1 MEKAVSFYFYL
12 LLLSFILIIM
22 FIPQSY
28 SLAIILCFVTMLCWG
43 SWGNTQKLAGKSWR
57 FELFYW
63 DYALGIL
70 LFSLLLGFTL
80 GSNGQHGRGFIEDIR
95 QADTRN
101 ILNAILGGVVFNAS
115 NILLVAAMAI
125 AGMAVAFPV
134 GVGIALALGVI
145 INYIFAP
152 QGNPLWLFAGLIFV
166 VAAIIIDAIAY
177 RKHSTSLKKVSGKGI
192 LLSVSGG
199 VFMSLFYR
207 FVASS
212 MSTNFEA
219 PGAGKLTPYSAI
231 FFFAVG
237 LLVSNFLFNYLIMK
251 RPFEGEPLSFKDY
264 KKGSFGVH
272 LTGIAGGVIWNL
284 GMSMSILASGKAGFA
299 ISYGLG
305 QGATLIAAL
314 WGVFI
319 WKEFKGASK
328 AVYTLIL
335 FMFLAYL
342 AGLGLLVYAG
352 A

>member
-1 MEKAVSFYFYL
+1 
-12 LLLSFILIIM
+12 M

-28 SLAIILCFVTMLCWG
+28 TLAIILCIITMLCWG

-63 DYALGIL
+63 DYVLGIV

-80 GSNGQHGRGFIEDIR
+80 GSSGDTGRGFIQDLK
-95 QADTRN
+95 QAESHN
-101 ILNAILGGVVFNAS
+101 ILNAMIGGVVFNAS
-115 NILLVAAMAI
+115 NILLVAAMSI

-152 QGNPLWLFAGLIFV
+152 HGNANLIFGGVALV
-166 VAAIIIDAIAY
+166 VIAIVIDAIAY
-177 RKHSTSLKKVSGKGI
+177 KKHSLSLRKVSGKGI
-192 LLSVSGG
+192 ILSISAG
-199 VFMSLFYR
+199 VLMALFYR

-212 MSTNFEA
+212 MVTNFEV
-219 PGAGKLTPYSAI
+219 PESGKLTPYSAL

-237 LLVSNFLFNYLIMK
+237 VFISNLLFNYLIMK
-251 RPFEGEPLSFKDY
+251 RPFEGNPLLFKDY
-264 KKGSFGVH
+264 AKGSLSAHIYGV
-272 LTGIAGGVIWNL
+272 LGGIIWNI

-328 AVYTLIL
+328 PVNTLIFL
-335 FMFLAYL
+335 MFLAYL

>member
-1 MEKAVSFYFYL
+1 
-12 LLLSFILIIM
+12 M

-28 SLAIILCFVTMLCWG
+28 SLAIILCIVTMLCWG
-43 SWGNTQKLAGKSWR
+43 SWGNTQKLAGKTWR

-63 DYALGIL
+63 DYVIGIL

-80 GSNGQHGRGFIEDIR
+80 GSTGQDGRSFIPDIK
-95 QADTRN
+95 QAESGN
-101 ILNAILGGVVFNAS
+101 IFKAMLGGVIFNAS

-145 INYIFAP
+145 INYIFVP
-152 QGNPLWLFAGLIFV
+152 KGNPLLLFIGVAFI

-177 RKHSTSLKKVSGKGI
+177 KKHSASLQKVSRKGI
-192 LLSVSGG
+192 MLSVSAGIL
-199 VFMSLFYR
+199 MALFYR

-212 MSTNFEA
+212 MVTDFADPE
-219 PGAGKLTPYSAI
+219 AGKLTPYSAV
-231 FFFAVG
+231 FFFALGV
-237 LLVSNFLFNYLIMK
+237 VISNFLFNYLIMK
-251 RPFEGEPLSFKDY
+251 KPFEGKPLSFKDY
-264 KKGSFGVH
+264 FAGSAGVH
-272 LTGIAGGVIWNL
+272 LTGILGGVIWNI
-284 GMSMSILASGKAGFA
+284 GMAMSIIASGKAGYA

-328 AVYTLIL
+328 PVNRLIL
-335 FMFLAYL
+335 LMFLAYL
-342 AGLGLLVYAG
+342 AGLALLVYAG
-352 A
+352 T

>member
-1 MEKAVSFYFYL
+1 
-12 LLLSFILIIM
+12 M
-22 FIPQSY
+22 FIPQTY
-28 SLAIILCFVTMLCWG
+28 SLAVILCIVTMLCWG

-63 DYALGIL
+63 DYVTGIL
-70 LFSLLLGFTL
+70 IFSILLGLTL
-80 GSNGQHGRGFIEDIR
+80 GSIGTEGRKFIPDLL
-95 QADTRN
+95 QADPGN
-101 ILNAILGGVVFNAS
+101 IFKAMLGGIIFNAS

-152 QGNPLWLFAGLIFV
+152 KGDPMLLFAGVALI

-177 RKHSTSLKKVSGKGI
+177 KKHSASLQKVSGKGI
-192 LLSVSGG
+192 ILSVSAGIL
-199 VFMSLFYR
+199 MALFYR

-212 MSTNFEA
+212 MASDFVAPEA
-219 PGAGKLTPYSAI
+219 GMLTPYSAV
-231 FFFAVG
+231 FYFAIGV
-237 LLVSNFLFNYLIMK
+237 LVSNLFFNNFIMK
-251 RPFEGEPLSFKDY
+251 KPFEGAPLTFKDY
-264 KKGSFGVH
+264 RAGSTGVH
-272 LTGIAGGVIWNL
+272 LTGILGGVIWNL
-284 GMSMSILASGKAGFA
+284 GMSMSIIASGKAGYA

-328 AVYTLIL
+328 QVNTLIL
-335 FMFLAYL
+335 LMFLAYL
-342 AGLGLLVYAG
+342 TGLALLVYAG
-352 A
+352 T

>member
-1 MEKAVSFYFYL
+1 
-12 LLLSFILIIM
+12 M
-22 FIPQSY
+22 FIPQTY
-28 SLAIILCFVTMLCWG
+28 PLAVILCIVTMLCWG

-63 DYALGIL
+63 DYVLGIL

-80 GSNGQHGRGFIEDIR
+80 GSNGENGRSFISDIS
-95 QADTRN
+95 QAESGN

-134 GVGIALALGVI
+134 GVGIALALGVV
-145 INYIFAP
+145 INYAFAP
-152 QGNPLWLFAGLIFV
+152 QGNPVILFAGVALI
-166 VAAIIIDAIAY
+166 VAAIIIDAVAY
-177 RKHSTSLKKVSGKGI
+177 KKHSTSLQKVSGKGI
-192 LLSVSGG
+192 MLSVAAG
-199 VFMSLFYR
+199 VLMSLFYR

-212 MSTNFEA
+212 MATDFAA
-219 PGAGKLTPYSAI
+219 PQAGKLTPYSAL
-231 FFFAVG
+231 FFFAIGV
-237 LLVSNFLFNYLIMK
+237 LASNLLFNYIIMK
-251 RPFEGEPLSFKDY
+251 RPFEGEALTFKDY
-264 KKGSFGVH
+264 FKGTIGVH
-272 LTGIAGGVIWNL
+272 LTGILGGFIWNI
-284 GMSMSILASGKAGFA
+284 GMSMSIIASGKAGFA

-328 AVYTLIL
+328 EVNRLVSL
-335 FMFLAYL
+335 MFLAYL
-342 AGLGLLVYAG
+342 AGLALLVYAG

>member
-1 MEKAVSFYFYL
+1 
-12 LLLSFILIIM
+12 M

-28 SLAIILCFVTMLCWG
+28 PLAIFLCIVTMLCWG

-63 DYALGIL
+63 DYVLGIV

-80 GSNGQHGRGFIEDIR
+80 GSNGENGRGFIEDMG
-95 QADTRN
+95 QAENKN
-101 ILNAILGGVVFNAS
+101 ILNAMVGGVIFNAS

-145 INYIFAP
+145 INYFFAP
-152 QGNPLWLFAGLIFV
+152 QGNALWLFAGVALI

-177 RKHSTSLKKVSGKGI
+177 KKHSSTLKKVSGKGI
-192 LLSVSGG
+192 LLSVSAG
-199 VFMSLFYR
+199 VLMALFYR

-212 MSTNFEA
+212 MATSFES
-219 PGAGKLTPYSAI
+219 PEPGKLTPYSAI
-231 FFFAVG
+231 FFFSVG
-237 LLVSNFLFNYLIMK
+237 VMASNFLFNYLIMK
-251 RPFEGEPLSFKDY
+251 RPFEGKPLSFKDY
-264 KKGSFGVH
+264 SNGSLAAH
-272 LTGIAGGVIWNL
+272 LTGIAGGIIWNI

-319 WKEFKGASK
+319 WKEFKGASRG
-328 AVYTLIL
+328 VNNLV
-335 FMFLAYL
+335 FMMFMAYL
-342 AGLGLLVYAG
+342 AGLALLVYAG

>member
-1 MEKAVSFYFYL
+1 MY
-12 LLLSFILIIM
+12 
-22 FIPQSY
+22 IPQTY
-28 SLAIILCFVTMLCWG
+28 SIAIILCVVTMLCWG

-63 DYALGIL
+63 DYVIGIL
-70 LFSLLLGFTL
+70 LFALLLGFTL
-80 GSNGQHGRGFIEDIR
+80 GSTGENGRGFLEDIK
-95 QADTRN
+95 QAELGN
-101 ILNAILGGVVFNAS
+101 IVKSIIGGVIFNAS

-145 INYIFAP
+145 VNYVSTP
-152 QGNPLWLFAGLIFV
+152 QGNATWLFGGVALI

-177 RKHSTSLKKVSGKGI
+177 KKHSTNMKKVSGKGI
-192 LLSVSGG
+192 LLSVSAG
-199 VFMSLFYR
+199 VLMSLFYR

-212 MSTNFEA
+212 MVTSFEA
-219 PGAGKLTPYSAI
+219 PEVGKLTPYSAI
-231 FFFAVG
+231 FFFAIGV
-237 LLVSNFLFNYLIMK
+237 LISNFLFNYIIMK
-251 RPFEGEPLSFKDY
+251 KPFEGSPLSFSDY
-264 KKGSFGVH
+264 AKGSLGVH
-272 LTGIAGGVIWNL
+272 LTGILGGVIWNV
-284 GMSMSILASGKAGFA
+284 GMSMSIIASGEAGFA

-328 AVYTLIL
+328 SVNMLIF
-335 FMFLAYL
+335 FMFIAYL
-342 AGLGLLVYAG
+342 VGLAFLVYAG

>member
-1 MEKAVSFYFYL
+1 
-12 LLLSFILIIM
+12 M
-22 FIPQSY
+22 FIVQSY
-28 SLAIILCFVTMLCWG
+28 SLAIVFCVITMLCWG

-63 DYALGIL
+63 DYVIGIL

-80 GSNGQHGRGFIEDIR
+80 GSSGESGRGFMDDIH
-95 QADTRN
+95 QAELGN
-101 ILNAILGGVVFNAS
+101 MMNAILGGVIFNAS

-152 QGNPLWLFAGLIFV
+152 QGNAMWLFCGVALIV
-166 VAAIIIDAIAY
+166 IAIIIDAIAY
-177 RKHSTSLKKVSGKGI
+177 KKHSASLKRVSGKGI
-192 LLSVSGG
+192 LLSVSAG
-199 VFMSLFYR
+199 VLMALFYR

-212 MSTNFEA
+212 MVTNFEI
-219 PGAGKLTPYSAI
+219 PEAGKLTPYTAI
-231 FFFAVG
+231 FFFAIGV
-237 LLVSNFLFNYLIMK
+237 LISNFLFNYLIMK
-251 RPFEGEPLSFKDY
+251 RPFEGAPLSFKDY
-264 KKGSFGVH
+264 TKGSFGVH
-272 LTGIAGGVIWNL
+272 LTGILGGLIWNM
-284 GMSMSILASGKAGFA
+284 GMAFSIIASGKAGFA

-319 WKEFKGASK
+319 WKEFKGATKS
-328 AVYTLIL
+328 VNSLIL
-335 FMFLAYL
+335 FMFIAYL
-342 AGLGLLVYAG
+342 VGLALLVYAG

>member
-1 MEKAVSFYFYL
+1 
-12 LLLSFILIIM
+12 M

-28 SLAIILCFVTMLCWG
+28 SLAVVLCIVTMLCWG

-63 DYALGIL
+63 DYVIGIV

-80 GSNGQHGRGFIEDIR
+80 GSSGENGRKFLSDIS
-95 QADTRN
+95 QAESGN
-101 ILNAILGGVVFNAS
+101 ILKAALGGVIFNAS

-145 INYIFAP
+145 INYVFTP
-152 QGNPLWLFAGLIFV
+152 KGDPFLLFIGLALI

-177 RKHSTSLKKVSGKGI
+177 KKHSASQHKVSRKGI
-192 LLSVSGG
+192 LLSVSAG
-199 VFMSLFYR
+199 VLMALFYR

-212 MSTNFEA
+212 MVTDFVTPE
-219 PGAGKLTPYSAI
+219 PGKLTPYSAV
-231 FFFAVG
+231 FFFAIGV
-237 LLVSNFLFNYLIMK
+237 LVSNFLFNYLIMK
-251 RPFEGEPLSFKDY
+251 KPFEGEPLTFKDY
-264 KKGSFGVH
+264 RAGSAGVH
-272 LTGIAGGVIWNL
+272 LTGILGGIIWNL
-284 GMSMSILASGKAGFA
+284 GMSMSILASEKAGYA

-328 AVYTLIL
+328 QVNTLIL

-342 AGLGLLVYAG
+342 VGLAFLVYAG

>member
-1 MEKAVSFYFYL
+1 
-12 LLLSFILIIM
+12 M

-28 SLAIILCFVTMLCWG
+28 TLAIILCIITMICWG

-63 DYALGIL
+63 DYVSGIL

-80 GSNGQHGRGFIEDIR
+80 GSTGESGRSFVQDIR
-95 QADTRN
+95 QAEPHN
-101 ILNAILGGVVFNAS
+101 ILNAMIGGVVFNAS

-134 GVGIALALGVI
+134 GVGIALVLGVI
-145 INYIFAP
+145 INYVFAP
-152 QGNPLWLFAGLIFV
+152 HGDAKLLFGGVALI
-166 VAAIIIDAIAY
+166 VAAIIIDATAY
-177 RKHSTSLKKVSGKGI
+177 KKHSLSLKKVSGKGI
-192 LLSVSGG
+192 SLSISAGIL
-199 VFMSLFYR
+199 MALFYR

-212 MSTNFEA
+212 MVSSFDA
-219 PGAGKLTPYSAI
+219 PEPGKLTPYSAI
-231 FFFAVG
+231 FFFAIGVF
-237 LLVSNFLFNYLIMK
+237 LSNLLFNYLIMK
-251 RPFEGEPLSFKDY
+251 RPFEGSPLSFKDY
-264 KKGSFGVH
+264 SRGSFDAHLNGV
-272 LTGIAGGVIWNL
+272 LGGVIWNI
-284 GMSMSILASGKAGFA
+284 GMSLSIIASGKAGFA

-328 AVYTLIL
+328 SVNNLIYI
-335 FMFLAYL
+335 MFLAYL
-342 AGLGLLVYAG
+342 AGLALLVYAG